1 MCPAGES
8 AGEEQG
14 GSTIGGY
21 AAAKVSNRSI
31 VGAVFVCAVCCSAS
45 KIARLLDYSI
55 LVALDRCA
63 IAEQHGRIVA
73 TSHRCIDVPKGPS
86 VGGWLDGKG
95 SSAASTGTGAVVAIA
110 VVVAP

>member
-1 MCPAGES
+1 MCPAGEP

-45 KIARLLDYSI
+45 KIARLLDSSSTGS
-55 LVALDRCA
+55 CA